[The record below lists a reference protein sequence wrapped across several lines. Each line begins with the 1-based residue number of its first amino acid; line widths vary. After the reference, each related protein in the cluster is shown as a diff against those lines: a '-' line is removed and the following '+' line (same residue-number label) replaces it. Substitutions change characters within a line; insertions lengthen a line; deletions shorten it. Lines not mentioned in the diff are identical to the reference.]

1 MGCLIRP
8 MLGRCV
14 CTQVQVSTL
23 WMCCECERLFVRAF
37 VHWEGRLTFLVEHCQ
52 YWLSL
57 CSISPLFN
65 IQGGVVTYRISAL
78 VVIVLVYFPSFSI
91 FFFGGGV
98 SSQVSSRF
106 FPLFLLS
113 YFLCK
118 QTHFLLK
125 ITCNCEH
132 FLFGK

>member
-1 MGCLIRP
+1 MTIRSNGKEVFLMGCLIRP

-37 VHWEGRLTFLVEHCQ
+37 VHWEGRLTFLVEHSQ

-78 VVIVLVYFPSFSI
+78 VAGLVYFPFFRCLRGKFVFLSGGFS
-91 FFFGGGV
+91 
-98 SSQVSSRF
+98 
-106 FPLFLLS
+106 LFAV
-113 YFLCK
+113 
-118 QTHFLLK
+118 
-125 ITCNCEH
+125 
-132 FLFGK
+132 